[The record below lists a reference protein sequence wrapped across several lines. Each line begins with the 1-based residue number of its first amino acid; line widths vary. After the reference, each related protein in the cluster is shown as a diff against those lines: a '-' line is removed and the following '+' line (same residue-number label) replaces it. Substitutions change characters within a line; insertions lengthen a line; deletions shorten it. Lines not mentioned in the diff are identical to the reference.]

1 MDMDYR
7 SMNKSV
13 MDDTQ
18 MLCGNLDSLRRSI
31 ENSLAKEYVVYQSD
45 ALALK
50 SVTANKD
57 MKVIVSKERTYQ
69 AAEKYK
75 GKKVCCLDFA
85 NYYSIGGAPWSAGAQ
100 EESMCRCSTL
110 YPCLCARKQ
119 DFYEKH
125 IREDIAGV
133 IDYMGSDDLIFIPG
147 VTVFKTDES
156 EPKLMPEHDWYN
168 VDVIVA
174 AAPEL
179 DWDSEEPG
187 FRKVMEQRIKRI
199 LDVASREGEV
209 VLVLGAFGCG
219 AFCNPPEVVADIFAS
234 LIRGYDF
241 ETVEFAVFCRDSE
254 TKNYSVFKAA
264 MEKE

>member
-1 MDMDYR
+1 MVK
-7 SMNKSV
+7 NSV
-13 MDDTQ
+13 
-18 MLCGNLDSLRRSI
+18 
-31 ENSLAKEYVVYQSD
+31 
-45 ALALK
+45 
-50 SVTANKD
+50 
-57 MKVIVSKERTYQ
+57 
-69 AAEKYK
+69 
-75 GKKVCCLDFA
+75 
-85 NYYSIGGAPWSAGAQ
+85 
-100 EESMCRCSTL
+100 

-125 IREDIAGV
+125 IREDMAGV

-156 EPKLMPEHDWYN
+156 EPKLMPEHEWYD

-199 LDVASREGEV
+199 LDVVSREGEE

-219 AFCNPPEVVADIFAS
+219 AFRNPPEVVADIFAS

-254 TKNYSVFKAA
+254 TKNYCAFKAA
-264 MEKE
+264 MEGVA